1 MIFDRDQLWLRR
13 RFPFMSTHARGA
25 GGNVVDEKF
34 GDLRP
39 GDEITIRT
47 YGQLSCQ
54 AKVSGM
60 RNGVITGFLWNSVAQ
75 RWNRNPIVIKP
86 GRVVK
91 YPERE

>member
-1 MIFDRDQLWLRR
+1 ME
-13 RFPFMSTHARGA
+13 
-25 GGNVVDEKF
+25 VKF

-54 AKVSGM
+54 AKVAA
-60 RNGVITGFLWNSVAQ
+60 RRDDVVTGFLWNSVAQ

-86 GRVVK
+86 DRIIK
-91 YPERE
+91 YPERD

>member
-1 MIFDRDQLWLRR
+1 M
-13 RFPFMSTHARGA
+13 RGGL
-25 GGNVVDEKF
+25 GGNLVDVKF

-54 AKVSGM
+54 AKVSAL
-60 RNGVITGFLWNSVAQ
+60 RDGVVTGFLWNSVAQ

-86 GRVVK
+86 ERIIK
-91 YPERE
+91 YPDR